1 MVGGGPPPPTVLPGD
16 LHKSVVPRTR
26 FRAHA
31 VLKEAATVSTLA
43 DNKKLFARSRAI
55 QRQQTR
61 VSYLFLLPA
70 LVFFF
75 GFVVFPMIMGI
86 YTSFFNYTMKDFD
99 FIGFRNYLELFRDA
113 TFGRSVVNTLVI
125 AVASVPL
132 VMLFSL
138 WVATVIYQM
147 PVFSRSFFRG
157 VFYLPVVMG
166 SVPVVVV
173 WKWVFHRYHGI
184 LNWALTSL
192 GIISKNINWLGDA
205 RYAIWCILA
214 ILFTTSIGQ
223 PIVLYVASLGN
234 VDQSQVE
241 ASEVDGCSKWQTF
254 LHVKWPS
261 LLPTTLY
268 VAVITTINSF
278 QCFALIQLLT
288 SGGPNG
294 STSTVMY
301 YLYDT
306 AFRIYRYGYANAMGV
321 VLAIIIAAFSAFQFR
336 IMRTDD

>member
-1 MVGGGPPPPTVLPGD
+1 MFPPIPNLF
-16 LHKSVVPRTR
+16 K
-26 FRAHA
+26 
-31 VLKEAATVSTLA
+31 KEAIALSTLA
-43 DNKKLFARSRAI
+43 DQKKLFARSRAI

-75 GFVVFPMIMGI
+75 SFVVFPMVMGI

-99 FIGFRNYLELFRDA
+99 FIGIRNYVELFSDA
-113 TFGRSVVNTLVI
+113 TFGRSVVNTMVI
-125 AVASVPL
+125 ALSSVPL

-147 PVFSRSFFRG
+147 PVFNRSFFRG

-184 LNWALTSL
+184 LNWTLNSL
-192 GIISKNINWLGDA
+192 GIINSNINWLGDA

-234 VDQSQVE
+234 VDQSQIE

-261 LLPTTLY
+261 LMPTTLY

-321 VLAIIIAAFSAFQFR
+321 ILAIIIAAFSAFQFR
-336 IMRTDD
+336 IMRTDS

>member
-1 MVGGGPPPPTVLPGD
+1 MFPPIPNLF
-16 LHKSVVPRTR
+16 K
-26 FRAHA
+26 
-31 VLKEAATVSTLA
+31 KEAVALSTLA
-43 DNKKLFARSRAI
+43 DQKKLFARSRAI

-75 GFVVFPMIMGI
+75 SFVVFPMVMGI

-99 FIGFRNYLELFRDA
+99 FIGIRNYVELFSDA
-113 TFGRSVVNTLVI
+113 TFGRSVVNTMVI
-125 AVASVPL
+125 ALSSVPL

-147 PVFSRSFFRG
+147 PVFNRSFFRG

-184 LNWALTSL
+184 LNWTLNSL
-192 GIISKNINWLGDA
+192 GIINSNINWLGDA

-234 VDQSQVE
+234 VDQSQIE

-261 LLPTTLY
+261 LMPTTLY

-321 VLAIIIAAFSAFQFR
+321 ILAIIIAAFSAFQFR
-336 IMRTDD
+336 IMRTDS